1 MDVSILFKINSETDE
16 QMLLKIYNMAARRI
30 NTLRAFKV
38 LQKAK
43 EEKSERPLDAIPEK
57 I

>member
-16 QMLLKIYNMAARRI
+16 QMLLKIYNTTARRI
-30 NTLRAFKV
+30 NTLRAFKIV
-38 LQKAK
+38 QKAK
-43 EEKSERPLDAIPEK
+43 EEKPERPDALPEK